1 MLVVKVIV
9 LIILGVLAGYAS
21 SFFGIIAP
29 IALANLSM
37 TLSCLACFFV
47 KSKTGL
53 NSWCLPLLPSIPIAA
68 TFVFMHPDIPYDS
81 YYDQFIFVIV
91 FPFGVCSLLP
101 AILARVL
108 TIHAIVTIQR
118 REDRTKNNKTS

>member
-9 LIILGVLAGYAS
+9 LIILGVLAGYAA

-37 TLSCLACFFV
+37 ALSCLACFFV
-47 KSKTGL
+47 KGKTGL
-53 NSWCLPLLPSIPIAA
+53 ITWCLPLLPSIPMTVTI
-68 TFVFMHPDIPYDS
+68 VFIYPNVLSDS

-91 FPFGVCSLLP
+91 ILFGMITLLP

-118 REDRTKNNKTS
+118 REDKTKNNKTR